1 MTLYSSELGRGS
13 CGLRL
18 DRFGGQAWGCGSVR
32 THTDPERTRHLD
44 FQCRNAVKRKGLLMS
59 SQVAEV
65 VPPQSVRE
73 DETVAP
79 LVFLYEHPQW
89 FEPIFA
95 ELTRRGVRFD
105 KTFIPDHF
113 YDIGGAAPK
122 FKVLFNR
129 MSPSADSRDHG
140 SGIFHTLAYLEHL
153 ELLGVRV
160 LNGAK
165 AFRYEISKA
174 AQHSLLRSLGIRF
187 LPSRVIHAASQAVAA
202 AEGLRYPIIVKANI
216 GGSGKGIVRFDTK
229 EELQRAVD
237 QGQIDLGY
245 DSIALVQEF
254 VPARGGYITRVETL
268 GGKYLYAI
276 HVHLTGET
284 FDLCPADICQIKE
297 VETFDNACVLEAAK
311 SGLKVEGYTP
321 PAEVIRNV
329 ERIMEAAGIDVGGIE
344 YIVDDRDGEIYYY
357 DVNALSNFV
366 ADAPNVIGFNPF
378 VNLADFLE
386 AEVARAV

>member
-1 MTLYSSELGRGS
+1 
-13 CGLRL
+13 
-18 DRFGGQAWGCGSVR
+18 
-32 THTDPERTRHLD
+32 
-44 FQCRNAVKRKGLLMS
+44 MS
-59 SQVAEV
+59 SQVAEDV
-65 VPPQSVRE
+65 LPQDVHT
-73 DETVAP
+73 DEAAAP
-79 LVFLYEHPQW
+79 LVFLYEHPEW
-89 FEPIFA
+89 FKPIFA
-95 ELTRRGVRFD
+95 ELTRRGVAFD
-105 KTFIPDHF
+105 KAFIPDHF
-113 YDIGGAAPK
+113 YDIGGNDPK

-129 MSPSADSRDHG
+129 MSPSANSRNHG

-153 ELLGVRV
+153 ESLGVRV
-160 LNGAK
+160 LNGSK

-187 LPSRVIHAASQAVAA
+187 LPSRVIHSGSQAVAA

-216 GGSGKGIVRFDTK
+216 GGSGKGIVRFNTR
-229 EELQRAVD
+229 EELQSAVD
-237 QGQIDLGY
+237 NKQIDLGY

-268 GGKYLYAI
+268 AGKYLYAI

-311 SGLKVEGYTP
+311 TGLKVEGYTP
-321 PAEVIRNV
+321 PPEVIQSV
-329 ERIMEAAGIDVGGIE
+329 ERIMQAAGIDVGGIE

-366 ADAPNVIGFNPF
+366 ADAPRVIGFDPF
-378 VNLADFLE
+378 VKLADFLE
-386 AEVARAV
+386 EEVRRAV